1 MKGVAIIANP
11 SAGKDIRRL
20 VASGRVISNQEK
32 ANIIT
37 RFVKGL
43 AYKGVR
49 NIYFMPDKS
58 GLFRPCIDELKN
70 DIEVNFLDTKHFD
83 GPQQTLYAS
92 KLIKELDCA
101 CVLVLGGDGTN
112 RLVAKEVGN
121 VPIIP
126 ISTGTN
132 NAFPIMIDPTV
143 AGLAAGFYVNSLQG
157 SNNKELIFQRP
168 IITISIDDKKM
179 FKKEINGLNIDM
191 LDSPVSG
198 TGAQAWEADLTVFA
212 SGSKELI
219 DKCMNIFKAFSKE
232 VIDVGSFGNGM
243 KFKILANLLVTIHNT
258 AAAEAL
264 RLGELAG
271 LDQDMIYKVLGNSAA
286 TSVMLQKRMPL
297 MINKN
302 YEPPTASFNIF
313 LKDVDIIRNF
323 IKNNNVTL
331 PTFEGSAK
339 IYDKAEKTL
348 SKNWD
353 TASVYEVL
361 KMENIDE

>member
-1 MKGVAIIANP
+1 MNIGLIGLGAMGGAYAKHLLKNNFKCFGIDLDKNNILKFIQLGGQEITYDELFNKVEIVLTSLP
-11 SAGKDIRRL
+11 SL
-20 VASGRVISNQEK
+20 N
-32 ANIIT
+32 
-37 RFVKGL
+37 
-43 AYKGVR
+43 AYKNVLNNLKRLGR
-49 NIYFMPDKS
+49 NNSKKI
-58 GLFRPCIDELKN
+58 I
-70 DIEVNFLDTKHFD
+70 LDM
-83 GPQQTLYAS
+83 
-92 KLIKELDCA
+92 
-101 CVLVLGGDGTN
+101 N
-112 RLVAKEVGN
+112 
-121 VPIIP
+121 
-126 ISTGTN
+126 
-132 NAFPIMIDPTV
+132 
-143 AGLAAGFYVNSLQG
+143 
-157 SNNKELIFQRP
+157 
-168 IITISIDDKKM
+168 TISIDDKNM
-179 FKKEINGLNIDM
+179 FKNEIIGLNIDM

-219 DKCMNIFKAFSKE
+219 ERCMNIFRAFSKE
-232 VIDVGSFGNGM
+232 VINVGSFGNGM

-323 IKNNNVTL
+323 IKNNNVIL

>member
-1 MKGVAIIANP
+1 MNIGLIGLGAMGGAYAKHLLKNNFKCFGIDLDKNNISKFIQLGGQEITYDELFNKVEIVLTSLP
-11 SAGKDIRRL
+11 SL
-20 VASGRVISNQEK
+20 N
-32 ANIIT
+32 
-37 RFVKGL
+37 
-43 AYKGVR
+43 AYKDVL
-49 NIYFMPDKS
+49 NN
-58 GLFRPCIDELKN
+58 LKRLGEN
-70 DIEVNFLDTKHFD
+70 NPKKIILDM
-83 GPQQTLYAS
+83 
-92 KLIKELDCA
+92 
-101 CVLVLGGDGTN
+101 N
-112 RLVAKEVGN
+112 
-121 VPIIP
+121 
-126 ISTGTN
+126 
-132 NAFPIMIDPTV
+132 
-143 AGLAAGFYVNSLQG
+143 
-157 SNNKELIFQRP
+157 
-168 IITISIDDKKM
+168 TISIDDKVM
-179 FKKEINGLNIDM
+179 FKNEINELNIDM

-232 VIDVGSFGNGM
+232 VINVGSFGNGM

-271 LDQDMIYKVLGNSAA
+271 LDQGMIYKVLGNSAA

-323 IKNNNVTL
+323 IKNNKATL
-331 PTFEGSAK
+331 PTFEGSTK

>member
-1 MKGVAIIANP
+1 MNIGLIGLGAMGGAYAKHLLKNNFKCFGIDLDKNNILKFIQLGGQEITYDELFNKVEIVLTSLP
-11 SAGKDIRRL
+11 SLI
-20 VASGRVISNQEK
+20 
-32 ANIIT
+32 
-37 RFVKGL
+37 
-43 AYKGVR
+43 AYKDVL
-49 NIYFMPDKS
+49 NN
-58 GLFRPCIDELKN
+58 LKRLAKN
-70 DIEVNFLDTKHFD
+70 NSKKIILDM
-83 GPQQTLYAS
+83 
-92 KLIKELDCA
+92 
-101 CVLVLGGDGTN
+101 N
-112 RLVAKEVGN
+112 
-121 VPIIP
+121 
-126 ISTGTN
+126 
-132 NAFPIMIDPTV
+132 
-143 AGLAAGFYVNSLQG
+143 
-157 SNNKELIFQRP
+157 
-168 IITISIDDKKM
+168 TISIDDKKM

-232 VIDVGSFGNGM
+232 VINVGSFGNGM

-258 AAAEAL
+258 AEAEAL

-271 LDQDMIYKVLGNSAA
+271 LDQDMIFKVLGNSAA

-323 IKNNNVTL
+323 IKDNNVTL

-361 KMENIDE
+361 KM

>member
-1 MKGVAIIANP
+1 MNIGLIGLGAMGGAYAKHLLKNNFKCFGIDLDKNNILKFIQLGGQEITYDELFNKVEIVLTSLP
-11 SAGKDIRRL
+11 SL
-20 VASGRVISNQEK
+20 N
-32 ANIIT
+32 
-37 RFVKGL
+37 
-43 AYKGVR
+43 AYKDVL
-49 NIYFMPDKS
+49 NN
-58 GLFRPCIDELKN
+58 LKRLGKN
-70 DIEVNFLDTKHFD
+70 NPKKIILDM
-83 GPQQTLYAS
+83 
-92 KLIKELDCA
+92 
-101 CVLVLGGDGTN
+101 N
-112 RLVAKEVGN
+112 
-121 VPIIP
+121 
-126 ISTGTN
+126 
-132 NAFPIMIDPTV
+132 
-143 AGLAAGFYVNSLQG
+143 
-157 SNNKELIFQRP
+157 
-168 IITISIDDKKM
+168 TISIDDKNM
-179 FKKEINGLNIDM
+179 FKNEIIGLNIDM

-219 DKCMNIFKAFSKE
+219 DKSMNIFKAFSKE
-232 VIDVGSFGNGM
+232 VINVGSFGNGM

-271 LDQDMIYKVLGNSAA
+271 LDQDMIFKVLGNSAA

-302 YEPPTASFNIF
+302 YEPPTASYNIF

>member
-1 MKGVAIIANP
+1 MNIGLIGLGAMGGAYAKHLLKNNFKCFGIDLDKNNISKFIQLGGQEITYDELFNKVEIVLTSLP
-11 SAGKDIRRL
+11 SLI
-20 VASGRVISNQEK
+20 
-32 ANIIT
+32 
-37 RFVKGL
+37 
-43 AYKGVR
+43 AYKDVL
-49 NIYFMPDKS
+49 NN
-58 GLFRPCIDELKN
+58 LKRLGKN
-70 DIEVNFLDTKHFD
+70 NSKKIILDM
-83 GPQQTLYAS
+83 
-92 KLIKELDCA
+92 
-101 CVLVLGGDGTN
+101 N
-112 RLVAKEVGN
+112 
-121 VPIIP
+121 
-126 ISTGTN
+126 
-132 NAFPIMIDPTV
+132 
-143 AGLAAGFYVNSLQG
+143 
-157 SNNKELIFQRP
+157 
-168 IITISIDDKKM
+168 TISIDDKNM
-179 FKKEINGLNIDM
+179 FKNEINGLNIDM

-232 VIDVGSFGNGM
+232 VINVGSFGNGM

-323 IKNNNVTL
+323 IKNNKVTL

>member
-1 MKGVAIIANP
+1 MNIGLIGLGAMGGAYAKHLLKNNFKCFGIDLDKNNILKFIQLGGQEITYDELFNKVDIVLTSLP
-11 SAGKDIRRL
+11 SLI
-20 VASGRVISNQEK
+20 
-32 ANIIT
+32 
-37 RFVKGL
+37 
-43 AYKGVR
+43 AYKDVL
-49 NIYFMPDKS
+49 NN
-58 GLFRPCIDELKN
+58 LKRLGKN
-70 DIEVNFLDTKHFD
+70 NSKKIILDM
-83 GPQQTLYAS
+83 
-92 KLIKELDCA
+92 
-101 CVLVLGGDGTN
+101 N
-112 RLVAKEVGN
+112 
-121 VPIIP
+121 
-126 ISTGTN
+126 
-132 NAFPIMIDPTV
+132 
-143 AGLAAGFYVNSLQG
+143 
-157 SNNKELIFQRP
+157 
-168 IITISIDDKKM
+168 TISIDDKNM
-179 FKKEINGLNIDM
+179 FKNEIIGLNIDM

-232 VIDVGSFGNGM
+232 VINVGSFGNGM

-271 LDQDMIYKVLGNSAA
+271 LDQDMIFKVLGNSAA

-302 YEPPTASFNIF
+302 YEPPTASYNIF

-323 IKNNNVTL
+323 IKDNNVTL

>member
-1 MKGVAIIANP
+1 MNIGLIGLGAMGGAYAKHLLKNNFKCFGIDLDKNNILKFIQL
-11 SAGKDIRRL
+11 G
-20 VASGRVISNQEK
+20 GQE
-32 ANIIT
+32 IT
-37 RFVKGL
+37 
-43 AYKGVR
+43 Y
-49 NIYFMPDKS
+49 
-58 GLFRPCIDELKN
+58 DELFNKVE
-70 DIEVNFLDTKHFD
+70 I
-83 GPQQTLYAS
+83 
-92 KLIKELDCA
+92 
-101 CVLVLGGDGTN
+101 VLTSLPSLNAYTDVLNNLN
-112 RLVAKEVGN
+112 RLGKN
-121 VPIIP
+121 NQKKIILDM
-126 ISTGTN
+126 N
-132 NAFPIMIDPTV
+132 
-143 AGLAAGFYVNSLQG
+143 
-157 SNNKELIFQRP
+157 
-168 IITISIDDKKM
+168 TISIDDKNM
-179 FKKEINGLNIDM
+179 FKNEIIGLIIDM

-232 VIDVGSFGNGM
+232 VINVGSFGNGM

-271 LDQDMIYKVLGNSAA
+271 LDQDMIFKVLGNSAA

-302 YEPPTASFNIF
+302 YEPPTASYNIF

-323 IKNNNVTL
+323 IKDNNVTL

>member
-1 MKGVAIIANP
+1 MNIGLIGLGAMGGAYAKHLLKNNFKCFGIDLDKNNILKFIQLGGQEITYDELFNKVDIVLTSLP
-11 SAGKDIRRL
+11 SLI
-20 VASGRVISNQEK
+20 
-32 ANIIT
+32 
-37 RFVKGL
+37 
-43 AYKGVR
+43 AYKDVL
-49 NIYFMPDKS
+49 NN
-58 GLFRPCIDELKN
+58 LKRLGKN
-70 DIEVNFLDTKHFD
+70 NSKKIILDM
-83 GPQQTLYAS
+83 
-92 KLIKELDCA
+92 
-101 CVLVLGGDGTN
+101 N
-112 RLVAKEVGN
+112 
-121 VPIIP
+121 
-126 ISTGTN
+126 
-132 NAFPIMIDPTV
+132 
-143 AGLAAGFYVNSLQG
+143 
-157 SNNKELIFQRP
+157 
-168 IITISIDDKKM
+168 TISIDDKNM
-179 FKKEINGLNIDM
+179 FKNEINGFNIDM

-271 LDQDMIYKVLGNSAA
+271 LDQDIIYKVLGNSAA

>member
-1 MKGVAIIANP
+1 MNIGLIGLGAMGGAYAKHLLKNNFKCFGIDLDKNNISKFIELGGQEITYDELFNKVKIVLTSLP
-11 SAGKDIRRL
+11 SL
-20 VASGRVISNQEK
+20 N
-32 ANIIT
+32 
-37 RFVKGL
+37 
-43 AYKGVR
+43 AYKDVLS
-49 NIYFMPDKS
+49 N
-58 GLFRPCIDELKN
+58 LKRLGKN
-70 DIEVNFLDTKHFD
+70 NPKKIILDM
-83 GPQQTLYAS
+83 
-92 KLIKELDCA
+92 
-101 CVLVLGGDGTN
+101 N
-112 RLVAKEVGN
+112 
-121 VPIIP
+121 
-126 ISTGTN
+126 
-132 NAFPIMIDPTV
+132 
-143 AGLAAGFYVNSLQG
+143 
-157 SNNKELIFQRP
+157 
-168 IITISIDDKKM
+168 TISIDDKNM
-179 FKKEINGLNIDM
+179 FKNEIIELNIDM

-232 VIDVGSFGNGM
+232 VINVGSFGNGM

-271 LDQDMIYKVLGNSAA
+271 LDQDMIFKVLGNSAA

-302 YEPPTASFNIF
+302 YEPPTASYNIF

-323 IKNNNVTL
+323 IKDNNVTL

>member
-1 MKGVAIIANP
+1 MNIGLIGLGAMGGAYAKHLLKNNFKCFGIDLDKNNILKFIQLGGQEITYDELFNKVDIVLTSIP
-11 SAGKDIRRL
+11 SLI
-20 VASGRVISNQEK
+20 
-32 ANIIT
+32 
-37 RFVKGL
+37 
-43 AYKGVR
+43 AYKDVL
-49 NIYFMPDKS
+49 NN
-58 GLFRPCIDELKN
+58 LKRLGKN
-70 DIEVNFLDTKHFD
+70 NSKKIILDM
-83 GPQQTLYAS
+83 
-92 KLIKELDCA
+92 
-101 CVLVLGGDGTN
+101 N
-112 RLVAKEVGN
+112 
-121 VPIIP
+121 
-126 ISTGTN
+126 
-132 NAFPIMIDPTV
+132 
-143 AGLAAGFYVNSLQG
+143 
-157 SNNKELIFQRP
+157 
-168 IITISIDDKKM
+168 TISIDDKNM
-179 FKKEINGLNIDM
+179 FKNEINALNIDM

-219 DKCMNIFKAFSKE
+219 AKYMNIFKAFSKE
-232 VIDVGSFGNGM
+232 VINVGSFGNGM

-264 RLGELAG
+264 KLGELAG
-271 LDQDMIYKVLGNSAA
+271 LDKNMIYKVLGNSAA

-323 IKNNNVTL
+323 IKNNKVTL

-361 KMENIDE
+361 QMENIDE

>member
-1 MKGVAIIANP
+1 MNIGLIGLGAMGGAYAKHLLKNNFKCFGIDLDKNNILKFIQLGGQEITYDELFNKVEIVLTSLP
-11 SAGKDIRRL
+11 SL
-20 VASGRVISNQEK
+20 N
-32 ANIIT
+32 
-37 RFVKGL
+37 
-43 AYKGVR
+43 AYKDVL
-49 NIYFMPDKS
+49 NI
-58 GLFRPCIDELKN
+58 LKRLGKN
-70 DIEVNFLDTKHFD
+70 NPKKIILDM
-83 GPQQTLYAS
+83 
-92 KLIKELDCA
+92 
-101 CVLVLGGDGTN
+101 N
-112 RLVAKEVGN
+112 
-121 VPIIP
+121 
-126 ISTGTN
+126 
-132 NAFPIMIDPTV
+132 
-143 AGLAAGFYVNSLQG
+143 
-157 SNNKELIFQRP
+157 
-168 IITISIDDKKM
+168 TISIDDKNM
-179 FKKEINGLNIDM
+179 FKNEIIGLNIDM

-232 VIDVGSFGNGM
+232 VINVGSFGNGM

-271 LDQDMIYKVLGNSAA
+271 LDQDMIFKVLGNSAA

-302 YEPPTASFNIF
+302 YEPPTASYNIF

-323 IKNNNVTL
+323 IKDNNVTL

>member
-1 MKGVAIIANP
+1 MNIGLIGLGAMGGAYAKHLLKNNFKCFGIDLDKNNILKFIQLGGKEITYDELFNKVEIVLTSLP
-11 SAGKDIRRL
+11 SL
-20 VASGRVISNQEK
+20 N
-32 ANIIT
+32 
-37 RFVKGL
+37 
-43 AYKGVR
+43 AYKDVL
-49 NIYFMPDKS
+49 NN
-58 GLFRPCIDELKN
+58 LKRLGKN
-70 DIEVNFLDTKHFD
+70 NPKKIILDM
-83 GPQQTLYAS
+83 
-92 KLIKELDCA
+92 
-101 CVLVLGGDGTN
+101 N
-112 RLVAKEVGN
+112 
-121 VPIIP
+121 
-126 ISTGTN
+126 
-132 NAFPIMIDPTV
+132 
-143 AGLAAGFYVNSLQG
+143 
-157 SNNKELIFQRP
+157 
-168 IITISIDDKKM
+168 TISIDDKNM
-179 FKKEINGLNIDM
+179 FKNEIIGLNIDM

-232 VIDVGSFGNGM
+232 IINVGSFGNGM

-271 LDQDMIYKVLGNSAA
+271 LDQDMIFKVLGNSAA

-302 YEPPTASFNIF
+302 YEPPTASYNIF

-323 IKNNNVTL
+323 IKDNNVTL

>member
-1 MKGVAIIANP
+1 MNIGLIGLGAMGGAYAKHLLKNNFKCFGIDLDKNNILKFIQLGGQEITYDELFNKVEIVLTSLP
-11 SAGKDIRRL
+11 SL
-20 VASGRVISNQEK
+20 N
-32 ANIIT
+32 
-37 RFVKGL
+37 
-43 AYKGVR
+43 AYKDVL
-49 NIYFMPDKS
+49 NN
-58 GLFRPCIDELKN
+58 LKRLGKN
-70 DIEVNFLDTKHFD
+70 NPKKIILDM
-83 GPQQTLYAS
+83 
-92 KLIKELDCA
+92 
-101 CVLVLGGDGTN
+101 N
-112 RLVAKEVGN
+112 
-121 VPIIP
+121 
-126 ISTGTN
+126 
-132 NAFPIMIDPTV
+132 
-143 AGLAAGFYVNSLQG
+143 
-157 SNNKELIFQRP
+157 
-168 IITISIDDKKM
+168 TISIDDKNM
-179 FKKEINGLNIDM
+179 FKNEIIGLNIDM

-212 SGSKELI
+212 SGSKQLI

-232 VIDVGSFGNGM
+232 VINVGSFGNGM

-271 LDQDMIYKVLGNSAA
+271 LDQDMIFKVLGNSAA

-302 YEPPTASFNIF
+302 YEPPTASYNIF

-323 IKNNNVTL
+323 IKDNNVTL

>member
-1 MKGVAIIANP
+1 MNIGLIGLGAMGGAYAKHLLKNNFKCFGIDLDKNNVLKFIQLGGQEITYDELFNKVEIVLTSLP
-11 SAGKDIRRL
+11 SL
-20 VASGRVISNQEK
+20 N
-32 ANIIT
+32 
-37 RFVKGL
+37 
-43 AYKGVR
+43 AYKDVL
-49 NIYFMPDKS
+49 NN
-58 GLFRPCIDELKN
+58 LKRLGKN
-70 DIEVNFLDTKHFD
+70 NSKKIILDM
-83 GPQQTLYAS
+83 
-92 KLIKELDCA
+92 
-101 CVLVLGGDGTN
+101 N
-112 RLVAKEVGN
+112 
-121 VPIIP
+121 
-126 ISTGTN
+126 
-132 NAFPIMIDPTV
+132 
-143 AGLAAGFYVNSLQG
+143 
-157 SNNKELIFQRP
+157 
-168 IITISIDDKKM
+168 TISIDDKNM
-179 FKKEINGLNIDM
+179 FKDEIIGLNIDM

-198 TGAQAWEADLTVFA
+198 TGAQAWKADLTVFA

-232 VIDVGSFGNGM
+232 VINVGSFGNGM

-271 LDQDMIYKVLGNSAA
+271 LDQDMIFKVLGNSAA

-302 YEPPTASFNIF
+302 YEPPTASYNIF

-323 IKNNNVTL
+323 IKDNNVTL

>member
-1 MKGVAIIANP
+1 MNIGLIGLGAMGGAYAKHLLKNNFKCFGIDLDKNNILKFIQLGGQEITYDELFNKVEIVLTSLP
-11 SAGKDIRRL
+11 SL
-20 VASGRVISNQEK
+20 N
-32 ANIIT
+32 
-37 RFVKGL
+37 
-43 AYKGVR
+43 AYKDVL
-49 NIYFMPDKS
+49 NN
-58 GLFRPCIDELKN
+58 LKRLGKN
-70 DIEVNFLDTKHFD
+70 NPKKIILDM
-83 GPQQTLYAS
+83 
-92 KLIKELDCA
+92 
-101 CVLVLGGDGTN
+101 N
-112 RLVAKEVGN
+112 
-121 VPIIP
+121 
-126 ISTGTN
+126 
-132 NAFPIMIDPTV
+132 
-143 AGLAAGFYVNSLQG
+143 
-157 SNNKELIFQRP
+157 
-168 IITISIDDKKM
+168 TISIDDKNM
-179 FKKEINGLNIDM
+179 FKNEIIGLNIDM

-232 VIDVGSFGNGM
+232 VINVGSFGNGM

-271 LDQDMIYKVLGNSAA
+271 LDQDMIFKVLGNSAA

-302 YEPPTASFNIF
+302 YEPPTASYNIF

-323 IKNNNVTL
+323 IKDNNVTL

-361 KMENIDE
+361 KMENIDER

>member
-1 MKGVAIIANP
+1 MNIGLIGLGAMGGSYAKHLLKNNFKCFGIDLDKNNILKFIQLGGQEITYDELFNKVDIVLTSLP
-11 SAGKDIRRL
+11 SLI
-20 VASGRVISNQEK
+20 
-32 ANIIT
+32 
-37 RFVKGL
+37 
-43 AYKGVR
+43 AYKDVL
-49 NIYFMPDKS
+49 NN
-58 GLFRPCIDELKN
+58 LKRLGKN
-70 DIEVNFLDTKHFD
+70 NSKKIILDM
-83 GPQQTLYAS
+83 
-92 KLIKELDCA
+92 
-101 CVLVLGGDGTN
+101 N
-112 RLVAKEVGN
+112 
-121 VPIIP
+121 
-126 ISTGTN
+126 
-132 NAFPIMIDPTV
+132 
-143 AGLAAGFYVNSLQG
+143 
-157 SNNKELIFQRP
+157 
-168 IITISIDDKKM
+168 TISIDDKNM
-179 FKKEINGLNIDM
+179 FKNEINGLNIDM

-232 VIDVGSFGNGM
+232 VINVGSFGNGM

-323 IKNNNVTL
+323 IKNNDVTL

>member
-1 MKGVAIIANP
+1 MNIGLIGLGAMGGAYAKHLLKNNFKCFGIDLDKNNILKFIQLGGQEITYDELFNKVDIVLTSLP
-11 SAGKDIRRL
+11 SLI
-20 VASGRVISNQEK
+20 
-32 ANIIT
+32 
-37 RFVKGL
+37 
-43 AYKGVR
+43 AYKDVL
-49 NIYFMPDKS
+49 NN
-58 GLFRPCIDELKN
+58 LKRLGKN
-70 DIEVNFLDTKHFD
+70 NSKKIILDM
-83 GPQQTLYAS
+83 
-92 KLIKELDCA
+92 
-101 CVLVLGGDGTN
+101 N
-112 RLVAKEVGN
+112 
-121 VPIIP
+121 
-126 ISTGTN
+126 
-132 NAFPIMIDPTV
+132 
-143 AGLAAGFYVNSLQG
+143 
-157 SNNKELIFQRP
+157 
-168 IITISIDDKKM
+168 TISIDDKNM
-179 FKKEINGLNIDM
+179 FKNEINGLNIDM

-271 LDQDMIYKVLGNSAA
+271 LDQNMIYKVLGNSAA

>member
-1 MKGVAIIANP
+1 MNIGLIGLGAMGGAYAKHLLKNNFKCFGIDLDKNNILKFIQLGGKEITYDELFNKVEIVLTSLP
-11 SAGKDIRRL
+11 SL
-20 VASGRVISNQEK
+20 N
-32 ANIIT
+32 
-37 RFVKGL
+37 
-43 AYKGVR
+43 AYK
-49 NIYFMPDKS
+49 D
-58 GLFRPCIDELKN
+58 
-70 DIEVNFLDTKHFD
+70 
-83 GPQQTLYAS
+83 
-92 KLIKELDCA
+92 
-101 CVLVLGGDGTN
+101 VLNNLN
-112 RLVAKEVGN
+112 RLGKN
-121 VPIIP
+121 NQKKIILDM
-126 ISTGTN
+126 N
-132 NAFPIMIDPTV
+132 
-143 AGLAAGFYVNSLQG
+143 
-157 SNNKELIFQRP
+157 
-168 IITISIDDKKM
+168 TISIDDKNM
-179 FKKEINGLNIDM
+179 FKNEIIGLNIDM

-232 VIDVGSFGNGM
+232 VINVGSFGNGM

-271 LDQDMIYKVLGNSAA
+271 LDQDMIFKVLGNSAA

-302 YEPPTASFNIF
+302 YEPPTASYNIF

-323 IKNNNVTL
+323 IKDNNVTL

>member
-1 MKGVAIIANP
+1 MNIGLIGLGAMGGAYAKHLLKNNFKCFGIDLDKNNILKFIQLGGQEITYDELFNKVEIVLTSLP
-11 SAGKDIRRL
+11 SL
-20 VASGRVISNQEK
+20 N
-32 ANIIT
+32 
-37 RFVKGL
+37 
-43 AYKGVR
+43 AYKDVL
-49 NIYFMPDKS
+49 NN
-58 GLFRPCIDELKN
+58 LKKLGKN
-70 DIEVNFLDTKHFD
+70 NPKKIILDM
-83 GPQQTLYAS
+83 
-92 KLIKELDCA
+92 
-101 CVLVLGGDGTN
+101 N
-112 RLVAKEVGN
+112 
-121 VPIIP
+121 
-126 ISTGTN
+126 
-132 NAFPIMIDPTV
+132 
-143 AGLAAGFYVNSLQG
+143 
-157 SNNKELIFQRP
+157 
-168 IITISIDDKKM
+168 TISIDDKNM
-179 FKKEINGLNIDM
+179 FKNEIIGLNIDM

-232 VIDVGSFGNGM
+232 VINVGSFGNGM

-271 LDQDMIYKVLGNSAA
+271 LDQDMIFKVLGNSAA

-302 YEPPTASFNIF
+302 YEPPTASYNIF

-323 IKNNNVTL
+323 IKDNNVTL

>member
-1 MKGVAIIANP
+1 MNIGLIGLGAMGGAYAKHLLKNNFKCFGIDLDKNNILKFIQLGGQEITYDELFNKVDIVLTSLP
-11 SAGKDIRRL
+11 SLI
-20 VASGRVISNQEK
+20 
-32 ANIIT
+32 
-37 RFVKGL
+37 
-43 AYKGVR
+43 AYKDVL
-49 NIYFMPDKS
+49 NN
-58 GLFRPCIDELKN
+58 LKRLGKN
-70 DIEVNFLDTKHFD
+70 NSKKIILDM
-83 GPQQTLYAS
+83 
-92 KLIKELDCA
+92 
-101 CVLVLGGDGTN
+101 N
-112 RLVAKEVGN
+112 
-121 VPIIP
+121 
-126 ISTGTN
+126 
-132 NAFPIMIDPTV
+132 
-143 AGLAAGFYVNSLQG
+143 
-157 SNNKELIFQRP
+157 
-168 IITISIDDKKM
+168 TISIDDKNM
-179 FKKEINGLNIDM
+179 FKNEINGLNIDM

-323 IKNNNVTL
+323 IKNNKVTL

>member
-1 MKGVAIIANP
+1 MNIGLIGLGAMGGAYAKHLLKNNFECFGIDLDKNNISKFIQLGGKEITYDELFHKVEIVLTSLP
-11 SAGKDIRRL
+11 SL
-20 VASGRVISNQEK
+20 N
-32 ANIIT
+32 
-37 RFVKGL
+37 
-43 AYKGVR
+43 AYKDVL
-49 NIYFMPDKS
+49 NN
-58 GLFRPCIDELKN
+58 LKKLGKN
-70 DIEVNFLDTKHFD
+70 NSKKIILDM
-83 GPQQTLYAS
+83 
-92 KLIKELDCA
+92 
-101 CVLVLGGDGTN
+101 N
-112 RLVAKEVGN
+112 
-121 VPIIP
+121 
-126 ISTGTN
+126 
-132 NAFPIMIDPTV
+132 
-143 AGLAAGFYVNSLQG
+143 
-157 SNNKELIFQRP
+157 
-168 IITISIDDKKM
+168 TISIDDKNM
-179 FKKEINGLNIDM
+179 FKNEINGLNIDM

-212 SGSKELI
+212 SGSKKLI

-232 VIDVGSFGNGM
+232 VINVGSFGNGM

-271 LDQDMIYKVLGNSAA
+271 LDQDMIFKVLGNSAA

-302 YEPPTASFNIF
+302 YEPPTASYNIF

-323 IKNNNVTL
+323 IKDNNVTL

>member
-1 MKGVAIIANP
+1 MNIGIIGLGAMGGAYAKHLLKNNFKCFGIDLDKNNILKFIQLGGQEITYDELFNKVEIVLTSLP
-11 SAGKDIRRL
+11 SL
-20 VASGRVISNQEK
+20 N
-32 ANIIT
+32 
-37 RFVKGL
+37 
-43 AYKGVR
+43 AYKDVL
-49 NIYFMPDKS
+49 NN
-58 GLFRPCIDELKN
+58 LKRLGKN
-70 DIEVNFLDTKHFD
+70 NSKKIILDM
-83 GPQQTLYAS
+83 
-92 KLIKELDCA
+92 
-101 CVLVLGGDGTN
+101 N
-112 RLVAKEVGN
+112 
-121 VPIIP
+121 
-126 ISTGTN
+126 
-132 NAFPIMIDPTV
+132 
-143 AGLAAGFYVNSLQG
+143 
-157 SNNKELIFQRP
+157 
-168 IITISIDDKKM
+168 TISIDDKNM
-179 FKKEINGLNIDM
+179 FKNEINKLNIDM

-198 TGAQAWEADLTVFA
+198 TGAQAWVADLTVFA

-219 DKCMNIFKAFSKE
+219 DKCMNIFRAFSKE
-232 VIDVGSFGNGM
+232 VINVGSFGNGM

>member
-1 MKGVAIIANP
+1 MNIGLIGLGAMGGAYAKHLLKNNFKCFGIDLDKNNILKFIQLGGQEITYDELFNKVDIVLTSLP
-11 SAGKDIRRL
+11 SLI
-20 VASGRVISNQEK
+20 
-32 ANIIT
+32 
-37 RFVKGL
+37 
-43 AYKGVR
+43 AYKDVL
-49 NIYFMPDKS
+49 NN
-58 GLFRPCIDELKN
+58 LKRLGKN
-70 DIEVNFLDTKHFD
+70 NSKKIILDM
-83 GPQQTLYAS
+83 
-92 KLIKELDCA
+92 
-101 CVLVLGGDGTN
+101 N
-112 RLVAKEVGN
+112 
-121 VPIIP
+121 
-126 ISTGTN
+126 
-132 NAFPIMIDPTV
+132 
-143 AGLAAGFYVNSLQG
+143 
-157 SNNKELIFQRP
+157 
-168 IITISIDDKKM
+168 TISIDDKNM
-179 FKKEINGLNIDM
+179 FKNEINGLNIDM

-232 VIDVGSFGNGM
+232 VINVGSFGNGM

-271 LDQDMIYKVLGNSAA
+271 LDKDVIYKVLGNSAA

>member
-1 MKGVAIIANP
+1 MNIGLIGLGAMGGAYAKHLLKNNFKCFGIDLDKNNILKFIQLGGQEITYDELFNKVEIVLTSLP
-11 SAGKDIRRL
+11 SL
-20 VASGRVISNQEK
+20 N
-32 ANIIT
+32 
-37 RFVKGL
+37 
-43 AYKGVR
+43 AYKDVL
-49 NIYFMPDKS
+49 NN
-58 GLFRPCIDELKN
+58 LKRLGKN
-70 DIEVNFLDTKHFD
+70 NQKKIILDM
-83 GPQQTLYAS
+83 
-92 KLIKELDCA
+92 
-101 CVLVLGGDGTN
+101 N
-112 RLVAKEVGN
+112 
-121 VPIIP
+121 
-126 ISTGTN
+126 
-132 NAFPIMIDPTV
+132 
-143 AGLAAGFYVNSLQG
+143 
-157 SNNKELIFQRP
+157 
-168 IITISIDDKKM
+168 TISIDDKNM
-179 FKKEINGLNIDM
+179 FKNEIIGLNIDM

-232 VIDVGSFGNGM
+232 VINVGSFGNGM

-271 LDQDMIYKVLGNSAA
+271 LDQDMIFKVLGNSAA

-302 YEPPTASFNIF
+302 YEPPTASYNIF

-323 IKNNNVTL
+323 IKDNNVTL

>member
-1 MKGVAIIANP
+1 MNIGLIGLGAMGGAYAKHLLKNNFKCFGIDLDKNNISKFIQLGGQEITYDELFNKVDIVLTSLP
-11 SAGKDIRRL
+11 SLI
-20 VASGRVISNQEK
+20 
-32 ANIIT
+32 
-37 RFVKGL
+37 
-43 AYKGVR
+43 AYKDVL
-49 NIYFMPDKS
+49 NN
-58 GLFRPCIDELKN
+58 LKRLGKN
-70 DIEVNFLDTKHFD
+70 NSKKIILDM
-83 GPQQTLYAS
+83 
-92 KLIKELDCA
+92 
-101 CVLVLGGDGTN
+101 N
-112 RLVAKEVGN
+112 
-121 VPIIP
+121 
-126 ISTGTN
+126 
-132 NAFPIMIDPTV
+132 
-143 AGLAAGFYVNSLQG
+143 
-157 SNNKELIFQRP
+157 
-168 IITISIDDKKM
+168 TISIDDKNM
-179 FKKEINGLNIDM
+179 FKNEINGLNIDM

-323 IKNNNVTL
+323 IKNNKVTL

>member
-1 MKGVAIIANP
+1 MNIGLIGLGAMGGAYAKHLLKNNFKCFGIDLDKNNILKFIQLGGQEITYDELFNKVEIVLTSLP
-11 SAGKDIRRL
+11 SLI
-20 VASGRVISNQEK
+20 
-32 ANIIT
+32 
-37 RFVKGL
+37 
-43 AYKGVR
+43 AYKDVL
-49 NIYFMPDKS
+49 NN
-58 GLFRPCIDELKN
+58 LKRLAKN
-70 DIEVNFLDTKHFD
+70 NSKKIILDM
-83 GPQQTLYAS
+83 
-92 KLIKELDCA
+92 
-101 CVLVLGGDGTN
+101 N
-112 RLVAKEVGN
+112 
-121 VPIIP
+121 
-126 ISTGTN
+126 
-132 NAFPIMIDPTV
+132 
-143 AGLAAGFYVNSLQG
+143 
-157 SNNKELIFQRP
+157 
-168 IITISIDDKKM
+168 TISIDDKKM

-232 VIDVGSFGNGM
+232 VINVGSFGNGM

-323 IKNNNVTL
+323 IKNNKVTL

>member
-1 MKGVAIIANP
+1 MNIGLIGLGAMGGAYAKHLLDNDFKCFGIDLDKNNISKFIQLGGKEITYDELFHKVEIVLTSLP
-11 SAGKDIRRL
+11 SL
-20 VASGRVISNQEK
+20 N
-32 ANIIT
+32 
-37 RFVKGL
+37 
-43 AYKGVR
+43 AYKDVLD
-49 NIYFMPDKS
+49 N
-58 GLFRPCIDELKN
+58 LKQLGKN
-70 DIEVNFLDTKHFD
+70 NSKKIILDM
-83 GPQQTLYAS
+83 
-92 KLIKELDCA
+92 
-101 CVLVLGGDGTN
+101 N
-112 RLVAKEVGN
+112 
-121 VPIIP
+121 
-126 ISTGTN
+126 
-132 NAFPIMIDPTV
+132 
-143 AGLAAGFYVNSLQG
+143 
-157 SNNKELIFQRP
+157 
-168 IITISIDDKKM
+168 TISIDDKNM
-179 FKKEINGLNIDM
+179 FKNEINGLNIDM

-232 VIDVGSFGNGM
+232 VINVGSFGNGM

>member
-1 MKGVAIIANP
+1 MNIGLIGLGAMGGAYAKHLLKNNFKCFGIDLDKNNILKFIQLGGQEITYDELFNKVDIVLTSLP
-11 SAGKDIRRL
+11 SLI
-20 VASGRVISNQEK
+20 
-32 ANIIT
+32 
-37 RFVKGL
+37 
-43 AYKGVR
+43 AYKDVL
-49 NIYFMPDKS
+49 NN
-58 GLFRPCIDELKN
+58 LKRLGKN
-70 DIEVNFLDTKHFD
+70 NSKKIILDM
-83 GPQQTLYAS
+83 
-92 KLIKELDCA
+92 
-101 CVLVLGGDGTN
+101 N
-112 RLVAKEVGN
+112 
-121 VPIIP
+121 
-126 ISTGTN
+126 
-132 NAFPIMIDPTV
+132 
-143 AGLAAGFYVNSLQG
+143 
-157 SNNKELIFQRP
+157 
-168 IITISIDDKKM
+168 TISIDDKNM
-179 FKKEINGLNIDM
+179 FKNEINGLNIDM

-198 TGAQAWEADLTVFA
+198 TGSQAWEADLTVFA

-219 DKCMNIFKAFSKE
+219 DKCMNIFRAFSKE
-232 VIDVGSFGNGM
+232 VINVGSFGNGM

>member
-1 MKGVAIIANP
+1 MNIGLIGLGAMGGAYAKHLLKNNFKCFGIDLDKNNILKFIQLGGQEITYDELFNKVEIVLTSLP
-11 SAGKDIRRL
+11 SL
-20 VASGRVISNQEK
+20 N
-32 ANIIT
+32 
-37 RFVKGL
+37 
-43 AYKGVR
+43 AYKDVL
-49 NIYFMPDKS
+49 NN
-58 GLFRPCIDELKN
+58 LKRLGKN
-70 DIEVNFLDTKHFD
+70 NPKKIILDM
-83 GPQQTLYAS
+83 
-92 KLIKELDCA
+92 
-101 CVLVLGGDGTN
+101 N
-112 RLVAKEVGN
+112 
-121 VPIIP
+121 
-126 ISTGTN
+126 
-132 NAFPIMIDPTV
+132 
-143 AGLAAGFYVNSLQG
+143 
-157 SNNKELIFQRP
+157 
-168 IITISIDDKKM
+168 TISIDDKNM
-179 FKKEINGLNIDM
+179 FKNEIIGLNIDM

-219 DKCMNIFKAFSKE
+219 DKCMNIFRAFSKE
-232 VIDVGSFGNGM
+232 VINVGSFGNGM

-271 LDQDMIYKVLGNSAA
+271 LDQDMIFKVLGNSAA

-302 YEPPTASFNIF
+302 YEPPTASYNIF

-323 IKNNNVTL
+323 IKDNNVTL

>member
-1 MKGVAIIANP
+1 MNIGLIGLGAMGGAYAKHLLKNNFKCFGIDLDKNNISKFIQLGGQEITYDELFNKVEIVLTSLP
-11 SAGKDIRRL
+11 SL
-20 VASGRVISNQEK
+20 N
-32 ANIIT
+32 
-37 RFVKGL
+37 
-43 AYKGVR
+43 AYKDVL
-49 NIYFMPDKS
+49 NN
-58 GLFRPCIDELKN
+58 LKRLGKN
-70 DIEVNFLDTKHFD
+70 NLKKIILDM
-83 GPQQTLYAS
+83 
-92 KLIKELDCA
+92 
-101 CVLVLGGDGTN
+101 N
-112 RLVAKEVGN
+112 
-121 VPIIP
+121 
-126 ISTGTN
+126 
-132 NAFPIMIDPTV
+132 
-143 AGLAAGFYVNSLQG
+143 
-157 SNNKELIFQRP
+157 
-168 IITISIDDKKM
+168 TISIDDKNM
-179 FKKEINGLNIDM
+179 FKNEIIGLNIDM

-302 YEPPTASFNIF
+302 YEPPTASYNIF

>member
-1 MKGVAIIANP
+1 MNIGLIGLGAMGGAYAKHLLKNNFKCFGIDLDKNNILKFIQLGGQEITYDELFNKVDIVLTSLP
-11 SAGKDIRRL
+11 SLI
-20 VASGRVISNQEK
+20 
-32 ANIIT
+32 
-37 RFVKGL
+37 
-43 AYKGVR
+43 AYKDVL
-49 NIYFMPDKS
+49 NN
-58 GLFRPCIDELKN
+58 LKRLGKN
-70 DIEVNFLDTKHFD
+70 NSKKIILDM
-83 GPQQTLYAS
+83 
-92 KLIKELDCA
+92 
-101 CVLVLGGDGTN
+101 N
-112 RLVAKEVGN
+112 
-121 VPIIP
+121 
-126 ISTGTN
+126 
-132 NAFPIMIDPTV
+132 
-143 AGLAAGFYVNSLQG
+143 
-157 SNNKELIFQRP
+157 
-168 IITISIDDKKM
+168 TISIDDKNM
-179 FKKEINGLNIDM
+179 FKNEINGLNIDM

-297 MINKN
+297 MISKN

>member
-1 MKGVAIIANP
+1 MNIGLIGLGAMGGAYAKHLLKNNFKCFGIDLDKNNILKFIQLGGQEITYDELFNKVEIVLTSLP
-11 SAGKDIRRL
+11 SL
-20 VASGRVISNQEK
+20 N
-32 ANIIT
+32 
-37 RFVKGL
+37 
-43 AYKGVR
+43 AYKDVL
-49 NIYFMPDKS
+49 NN
-58 GLFRPCIDELKN
+58 LKRLGKN
-70 DIEVNFLDTKHFD
+70 NSKKIILDM
-83 GPQQTLYAS
+83 
-92 KLIKELDCA
+92 
-101 CVLVLGGDGTN
+101 N
-112 RLVAKEVGN
+112 
-121 VPIIP
+121 
-126 ISTGTN
+126 
-132 NAFPIMIDPTV
+132 
-143 AGLAAGFYVNSLQG
+143 
-157 SNNKELIFQRP
+157 
-168 IITISIDDKKM
+168 TISIDDKNM
-179 FKKEINGLNIDM
+179 FKNEIIGLNIDM

-232 VIDVGSFGNGM
+232 VINVGSFGNGM
-243 KFKILANLLVTIHNT
+243 KFKIIANLLVTIHNT

-271 LDQDMIYKVLGNSAA
+271 LDQDMIFKVLGNSAA

-302 YEPPTASFNIF
+302 YEPPTASYNIF

-323 IKNNNVTL
+323 IKDNNVTL

>member
-1 MKGVAIIANP
+1 MNIGLIGLGAMGGAYAKHLLKNNFKCFGIDLDKNNILKFIQLGGQEITYDELFNKVEIVLTSLP
-11 SAGKDIRRL
+11 SL
-20 VASGRVISNQEK
+20 N
-32 ANIIT
+32 
-37 RFVKGL
+37 
-43 AYKGVR
+43 AYKDVL
-49 NIYFMPDKS
+49 NN
-58 GLFRPCIDELKN
+58 LKRLGKN
-70 DIEVNFLDTKHFD
+70 NSKKIILDM
-83 GPQQTLYAS
+83 
-92 KLIKELDCA
+92 
-101 CVLVLGGDGTN
+101 N
-112 RLVAKEVGN
+112 
-121 VPIIP
+121 
-126 ISTGTN
+126 
-132 NAFPIMIDPTV
+132 
-143 AGLAAGFYVNSLQG
+143 
-157 SNNKELIFQRP
+157 
-168 IITISIDDKKM
+168 TISIDDKNM
-179 FKKEINGLNIDM
+179 FKNEIIGLNIDM

-219 DKCMNIFKAFSKE
+219 DKCMNIFKVFSKE
-232 VIDVGSFGNGM
+232 VINVGSFGNGM

-271 LDQDMIYKVLGNSAA
+271 LDQDMIFKVLGNSAA

-302 YEPPTASFNIF
+302 YEPPTASYNIF

-323 IKNNNVTL
+323 IKDNNVTL

>member
-1 MKGVAIIANP
+1 MNIGLIGLGAMGGAYAKHLLKNNFKCFGIDLDKNNILKFIQLGGQEITYDELFNKVEIVLTSLP
-11 SAGKDIRRL
+11 SL
-20 VASGRVISNQEK
+20 N
-32 ANIIT
+32 
-37 RFVKGL
+37 
-43 AYKGVR
+43 AYKDVL
-49 NIYFMPDKS
+49 NN
-58 GLFRPCIDELKN
+58 LKRLGKN
-70 DIEVNFLDTKHFD
+70 NSKKIILDM
-83 GPQQTLYAS
+83 
-92 KLIKELDCA
+92 
-101 CVLVLGGDGTN
+101 N
-112 RLVAKEVGN
+112 
-121 VPIIP
+121 
-126 ISTGTN
+126 
-132 NAFPIMIDPTV
+132 
-143 AGLAAGFYVNSLQG
+143 
-157 SNNKELIFQRP
+157 
-168 IITISIDDKKM
+168 TISIDDKNM
-179 FKKEINGLNIDM
+179 FKNEIIGLNIDM

-198 TGAQAWEADLTVFA
+198 TGSQAWEADLTVFA

-232 VIDVGSFGNGM
+232 VINVGSFGDGM

-271 LDQDMIYKVLGNSAA
+271 LDQDMIFKVLGNSAA

-302 YEPPTASFNIF
+302 YEPPTASYNIF

-323 IKNNNVTL
+323 IKDNNVTL

>member
-1 MKGVAIIANP
+1 MNIGLIGLGAMGGAYAKHLLKNNFKCFGIDLDKNNILKFIQLGGQEITYDELFNKVDIVLTSLP
-11 SAGKDIRRL
+11 SLI
-20 VASGRVISNQEK
+20 
-32 ANIIT
+32 
-37 RFVKGL
+37 
-43 AYKGVR
+43 AYKDVL
-49 NIYFMPDKS
+49 NN
-58 GLFRPCIDELKN
+58 LKRLGKN
-70 DIEVNFLDTKHFD
+70 NSKKIILDM
-83 GPQQTLYAS
+83 
-92 KLIKELDCA
+92 
-101 CVLVLGGDGTN
+101 N
-112 RLVAKEVGN
+112 
-121 VPIIP
+121 
-126 ISTGTN
+126 
-132 NAFPIMIDPTV
+132 
-143 AGLAAGFYVNSLQG
+143 
-157 SNNKELIFQRP
+157 
-168 IITISIDDKKM
+168 TISIDDKNM
-179 FKKEINGLNIDM
+179 FKNEIIGLNIDM

-271 LDQDMIYKVLGNSAA
+271 LDKDMIYKVLGNSAA